1 MIAAV
6 VFALGA
12 ALCNAVDVIAQ
23 HSASVTAGAGRRGL
37 AFLAHLVR
45 QPLWL
50 MGWVA
55 AGGGFACQALAL
67 HYGPLSVVQPL
78 LVTELVFALVLRRIW
93 IRQTVAGAAWGS
105 AVLICGALT
114 VFLAMAEPHGGH
126 ADATGG
132 RWLSVVVA
140 FALAVAAMAAL
151 GRRGT
156 PVRRAALFATAA
168 SLTWA
173 LTATFIKATTDTI
186 AQDGILGMFTHW
198 PVYALAAAGVLGT
211 VLQQTALTVGPLS
224 VSQPLIVIVDPIAS
238 IALSVWLF
246 DERFTDSPLKITVAV
261 VAFAVTSFGIVSL
274 SRTTPIDLEASPP
287 VRL

>member
-261 VAFAVTSFGIVSL
+261 VAFVVTSFGIVSL